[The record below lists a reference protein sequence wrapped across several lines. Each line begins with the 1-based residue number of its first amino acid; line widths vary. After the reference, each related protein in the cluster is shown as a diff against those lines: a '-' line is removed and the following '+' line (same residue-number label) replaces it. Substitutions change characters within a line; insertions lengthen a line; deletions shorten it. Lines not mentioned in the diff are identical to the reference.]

1 MANKVCIY
9 VGPLANLI
17 RGYFYVIY
25 RYTHIILVKCL
36 NVSFAKEEI
45 KENPTTIPQLSLQQV
60 FHGLDWCQE
69 LYSSTLSTQ
78 QAGCMSIIEEEFNS
92 SILH

>member
-1 MANKVCIY
+1 MFDSRVGTITVMANKVCIY

-25 RYTHIILVKCL
+25 KYTHIILVTCL

-45 KENPTTIPQLSLQQV
+45 KENTTTIPQLTLQQV
-60 FHGLDWCQE
+60 FHGLV
-69 LYSSTLSTQ
+69 YNG
-78 QAGCMSIIEEEFNS
+78 AK
-92 SILH
+92 